1 MRSVFQ
7 KPVKLSTLAKAL
19 NLPFKGEDIELCQ
32 VAPIS
37 HAEDGSLSFLTKDR
51 EMLFPKL
58 GVIAFQSFSKESVSR
73 ILAPNPRL
81 TFARALHW
89 LEKNRYFNE
98 YTHDA
103 KIHPSVKIGQFVSIG
118 KNVEIGE
125 ETVILPNVVIHDGV
139 KIGKRCMIKSGTVIG
154 QDGFGFERDE
164 NQVPFRIPHVGTVVI
179 GDDVE
184 IGSLNTVCRG
194 TLRDTVIGNNVK
206 IDDHVHV
213 AHNVQIGAK
222 TYVIACAELSGGVII
237 GEEAWISPQ
246 SSIKEQ
252 LKIGKGAMVGLGA
265 VVLKDV
271 PEYKTVVGNPA
282 RILEKK

>member
-1 MRSVFQ
+1 MRSKFQ
-7 KPVKLSTLAKAL
+7 KPLRLSTLAQAL
-19 NLPFKGEDIELCQ
+19 NLNLVGKDIDLNH

-37 HAEDGSLSFLTKDR
+37 HSVDGSLSFLTRDR
-51 EMLFPKL
+51 EMEFPNVGL
-58 GVIAFQSFSKESVSR
+58 IAFDKFSHKSVSYL
-73 ILAPNPRL
+73 LAANPRL

-89 LEKNRYFNE
+89 LEANNYFTE
-98 YTHDA
+98 YNQDA

-118 KNVEIGE
+118 RNVEIGE
-125 ETVILPNVVIHDGV
+125 GTVILPNVVIHNGV
-139 KIGKRCMIKSGTVIG
+139 TIGKRCMIKSGTVIG

-222 TYVIACAELSGGVII
+222 TYVIACAELSGGVVI